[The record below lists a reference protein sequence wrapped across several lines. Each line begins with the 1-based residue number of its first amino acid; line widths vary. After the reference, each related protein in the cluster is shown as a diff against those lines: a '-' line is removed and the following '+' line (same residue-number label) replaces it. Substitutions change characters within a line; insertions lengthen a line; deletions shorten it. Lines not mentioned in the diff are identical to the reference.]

1 MAAPGSFRNVCPGPR
16 ATPSATNLPSVPGK
30 DGLDRAALV
39 GVGWEYMVAFAAANG
54 NPSNHKWFRNLA
66 ISEIVADTMEDMD
79 LKLPPTQVDI
89 AEIWRKYHAVAEEQ
103 ARRDHKPPKA

>member
-39 GVGWEYMVAFAAANG
+39 GVGWEYMVAFAAVNG
-54 NPSNHKWFRNLA
+54 TRPTTSGSAIWPSPR
-66 ISEIVADTMEDMD
+66 SS
-79 LKLPPTQVDI
+79 PTP
-89 AEIWRKYHAVAEEQ
+89 WRTST
-103 ARRDHKPPKA
+103 